1 MRSGR
6 KTLSKSIIDQA
17 KIESE
22 IEVFSWTGKN
32 DYNQLCTDNTFAVGC
47 SSSDGAGSFENDK
60 LFCDGFGLAIDD
72 ALLHGTSNY
81 CQTFDNPPLSSC
93 HQDGSPFEILNLEI
107 WTFTPAMNIKEA
119 EKIEFGR
126 LFLDLPRQ

>member
-93 HQDGSPFEILNLEI
+93 HQDLVGTLICF
-107 WTFTPAMNIKEA
+107 FPAVLCSA
-119 EKIEFGR
+119 EKNQCFTI
-126 LFLDLPRQ
+126 FLKQKR